1 MTSANQWCFP
11 DGAVSFLEKLK
22 ANNNREWFTEH
33 KSDFAELIQEPAKEL
48 CAHMCAQLEKLTGEA
63 HASKVF
69 RVHRDVRFSKDKSP
83 YKPHLHILF
92 RTVDEPVDGLGHPAW
107 FFGLET
113 GRLAVGC
120 GIFTFEKQALIDYR
134 ERVAGEDG
142 ASLAK
147 TVSKLTAQ
155 GFRLRDPELKKVPS
169 GYAKGHPRADLLL
182 RKGLTIWGDHP
193 GGPPAAMAA
202 KVIPSTVQLYRKM
215 KPVVDWL
222 ND

>member
-1 MTSANQWCFP
+1 M
-11 DGAVSFLEKLK
+11 
-22 ANNNREWFTEH
+22 
-33 KSDFAELIQEPAKEL
+33 
-48 CAHMCAQLEKLTGEA
+48 
-63 HASKVF
+63 
-69 RVHRDVRFSKDKSP
+69 
-83 YKPHLHILF
+83 
-92 RTVDEPVDGLGHPAW
+92 
-107 FFGLET
+107 
-113 GRLAVGC
+113 
-120 GIFTFEKQALIDYR
+120 
-134 ERVAGEDG
+134 
-142 ASLAK
+142 
-147 TVSKLTAQ
+147 VSKLTAQ